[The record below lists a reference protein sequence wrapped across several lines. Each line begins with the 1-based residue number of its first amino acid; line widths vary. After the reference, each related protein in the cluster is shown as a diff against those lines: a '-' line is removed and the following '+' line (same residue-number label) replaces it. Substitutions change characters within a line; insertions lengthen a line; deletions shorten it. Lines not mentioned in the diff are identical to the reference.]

1 MSTVFIGDLLLLY
14 KQLLAL
20 RSLVKVGLNEVE
32 NIIQGQLLSS
42 NAITDGPFNPRQP
55 WHQWWYDIN
64 GGLFMSVELMEKYLK
79 VCLWFYKV

>member
-42 NAITDGPFNPRQP
+42 NAITDGPLNPRQP
-55 WHQWWYDIN
+55 
-64 GGLFMSVELMEKYLK
+64 
-79 VCLWFYKV
+79 

>member
-1 MSTVFIGDLLLLY
+1 VNIIFAVKLLPLCLMSTVFIGDLLLLY

-42 NAITDGPFNPRQP
+42 NAITDGPLNPRQP
-55 WHQWWYDIN
+55 
-64 GGLFMSVELMEKYLK
+64 
-79 VCLWFYKV
+79 

>member
-1 MSTVFIGDLLLLY
+1 VNIIFAVKLLPLCLMSTVFIGDLLLLY

-55 WHQWWYDIN
+55 
-64 GGLFMSVELMEKYLK
+64 
-79 VCLWFYKV
+79 